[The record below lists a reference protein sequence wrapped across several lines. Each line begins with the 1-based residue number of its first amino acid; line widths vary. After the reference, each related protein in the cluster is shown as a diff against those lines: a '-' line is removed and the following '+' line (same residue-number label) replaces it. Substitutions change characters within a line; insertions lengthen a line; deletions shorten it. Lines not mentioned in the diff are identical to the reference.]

1 MKPIIAPS
9 LLSADFGHLAE
20 EIEMVNRSEADW
32 LHLDVMDGVFVP
44 NISIGFPVMQPVAE
58 LCTKPLDVH
67 LMIVQPEKFI
77 HEVKALGAHTMNVHY
92 EACPHL
98 HRVVQQIRE
107 AGMQPAVTLNPATP
121 VEMLTDII
129 GDVYMVLLM
138 SVNPGFG
145 GQTFIPHTLQRIRRL
160 RQLIADT
167 GSTALI
173 EVDGGVNMETGA
185 QLLAAGADVL
195 VSGSAIFHATNPIE
209 AIHAM
214 KHLV

>member
-1 MKPIIAPS
+1 
-9 LLSADFGHLAE
+9 
-20 EIEMVNRSEADW
+20 
-32 LHLDVMDGVFVP
+32 
-44 NISIGFPVMQPVAE
+44 MQPVAE

-145 GQTFIPHTLQRIRRL
+145 GQTFIPHTLQRIQRL
-160 RQLIADT
+160 RRLIADT

-173 EVDGGVNMETGA
+173 EVDGGVNLETGA

-195 VSGSAIFHATNPIE
+195 VSGSAIFHATNPIDV
-209 AIHAM
+209 IHAM